1 MARYKLNI
9 AKLKEFET
17 GSALGD
23 AAKNALGYL
32 QVAVYVMC
40 RGGLLGRFAAEQP
53 ADFYIEFGVG
63 KLPFAKRDI
72 EQAVEVLAALAEVH
86 GLDPH
91 HMPQMPD
98 FQGCGIF

>member
-40 RGGLLGRFAAEQP
+40 KGGLLGRFAAEQP
-53 ADFYIEFGVG
+53 GDFYIDSRVG
-63 KLPFAKRDI
+63 KLPFGKRDI
-72 EQAVEVLAALAEVH
+72 GQAVEVLAALAEIH

-98 FQGCGIF
+98 FHACGIF